1 MSATLPSLPLS
12 QACVRHREAMSA
24 QQVALAITAAAAA
37 AAALCDCD
45 IVTGAADAVT
55 AVPHSVSSHEHDALT
70 TPPAAVEAADTAVV
84 PSLPTPAAIAEA
96 VAVISQALLTYTHPT
111 HSSHSAEALHTLLY
125 SLINTAD
132 SQGKTP
138 LIHAVQHN
146 QHELARVLT
155 LYGADRTIADK
166 QGQTAGHYI
175 ADDRM
180 RELLS
185 VDKVGD

>member
-1 MSATLPSLPLS
+1 M
-12 QACVRHREAMSA
+12 RHRETMSA

-37 AAALCDCD
+37 AETAALCE
-45 IVTGAADAVT
+45 TEAADAVT
-55 AVPHSVSSHEHDALT
+55 TLSHPISSNKHDALT
-70 TPPAAVEAADTAVV
+70 TPAAADTTVV
-84 PSLPTPAAIAEA
+84 PPLPTPAAIAEA

-125 SLINTAD
+125 SLLNTAD

-138 LIHAVQHN
+138 LIHAVQRN

-155 LYGADRTIADK
+155 LYGADRTIEDK
-166 QGQTAGHYI
+166 QGHTAGDYI

-185 VDKVGD
+185 VDKE